1 MLIHRLMISVLAAA
15 AIAVMP
21 RAPAN
26 AQYCSFPL
34 EWPFCVAGAVV
45 GTAATI
51 ATAPFRPYYYPYYP
65 YYYGYYPA
73 YSYYPY
79 YRRHRYHRHHYY
91 Y

>member
-1 MLIHRLMISVLAAA
+1 MLIRRLMISVLAGA
-15 AIAVMP
+15 AIAAIP
-21 RAPAN
+21 RAPAS

-73 YSYYPY
+73 YYYSHS
-79 YRRHRYHRHHYY
+79 RHRYHRHHYY
-91 Y
+91 H

>member
-1 MLIHRLMISVLAAA
+1 MLIRRLMISALAAT
-15 AIAVMP
+15 AIAATP

-51 ATAPFRPYYYPYYP
+51 VTAPFRPYYYPYYP

-79 YRRHRYHRHHYY
+79 YRRHRYHRHYY

>member
-1 MLIHRLMISVLAAA
+1 MLIRRLTIAVLAAA
-15 AIAVMP
+15 TIAAVP

-51 ATAPFRPYYYPYYP
+51 ATAPFRPYYYYPYYP
-65 YYYGYYPA
+65 SYYGYYPA
-73 YSYYPY
+73 YYYPY

-91 Y
+91 H

>member
-1 MLIHRLMISVLAAA
+1 MISVLAAA
-15 AIAVMP
+15 AIAAIP

-73 YSYYPY
+73 YYYPDH
-79 YRRHRYHRHHYY
+79 RRHRHHYY